1 MGPGRF
7 LALRIGGDTAEVSD
21 SGQTSGESD
30 STVMVVH
37 RVSHGN
43 LISPWVRARTKSVKS
58 YSLAALN
65 I

>member
-7 LALRIGGDTAEVSD
+7 LALRIGGDPAEVSN

-43 LISPWVRARTKSVKS
+43 LISP
-58 YSLAALN
+58 
-65 I
+65 